1 MGSLHRGHPQRH
13 GRHRHEAGPGLESLT
28 ATEPAFLRF
37 FLGNFRLNSEIFL
50 SSCFTSRTELGFI
63 PISHKESAVKTAAM
77 NGKLSARKERIK
89 ILVADDHPV
98 VRKGLQSCLAKQDR
112 LKLVGEA
119 SDGDEAVKKI
129 RELSPDVVLMDIS
142 MPRMNGLAVTEL
154 IRKEAPKVKVL
165 VLSVHNNRDYI
176 FRIIQAGAHG
186 FVSKEASPDELL
198 RAIES
203 VYQGDAFFSPEIAQ
217 AALNQI
223 VTSGGKK
230 EPFAQLTSREREVL
244 VLIAEGQSN
253 KEIATKL
260 GIGVRTI
267 ETHRE
272 RIMRRL
278 DIHSVAGLT
287 KFAIANGMIS
297 IEERAGN

>member
-1 MGSLHRGHPQRH
+1 MQ
-13 GRHRHEAGPGLESLT
+13 
-28 ATEPAFLRF
+28 
-37 FLGNFRLNSEIFL
+37 
-50 SSCFTSRTELGFI
+50 
-63 PISHKESAVKTAAM
+63 KVSAK
-77 NGKLSARKERIK
+77 KIK

-98 VRKGLQSCLAKQDR
+98 VRKGLHSCLARQERVKI
-112 LKLVGEA
+112 VGEA
-119 SDGDEAVKKI
+119 SDGDEALEKT

-142 MPRMNGLAVTEL
+142 MPGMNGLAVTEVL
-154 IRKEAPKVKVL
+154 RKENPTVKVL

-186 FVSKEASPDELL
+186 FISKEAPPDELL

-203 VYQGDAFFSPEIAQ
+203 VYAGEPFFSPEVAK
-217 AALNQI
+217 AALNQL

-230 EPFAQLTSREREVL
+230 DPFAQLTSREREVL

-253 KEIATKL
+253 KEIAIKL

-297 IEERAGN
+297 IEGEAAT

>member
-1 MGSLHRGHPQRH
+1 
-13 GRHRHEAGPGLESLT
+13 
-28 ATEPAFLRF
+28 
-37 FLGNFRLNSEIFL
+37 
-50 SSCFTSRTELGFI
+50 
-63 PISHKESAVKTAAM
+63 
-77 NGKLSARKERIK
+77 
-89 ILVADDHPV
+89 
-98 VRKGLQSCLAKQDR
+98 LQSCLARQER
-112 LKLVGEA
+112 LRVVGEA
-119 SDGDEAVKKI
+119 SDGDEALRKT
-129 RELSPDVVLMDIS
+129 RELRPDVVLMDIS
-142 MPRMNGLAVTEL
+142 MPRMNGLAVTEM
-154 IRKEAPKVKVL
+154 IRKEIPAVKVL

-186 FVSKEASPDELL
+186 YVSKEASPDELM
-198 RAIES
+198 RAIQS
-203 VYQGDAFFSPEIAQ
+203 VYEGEAFFSPEIAQ

-230 EPFAQLTSREREVL
+230 EPFAQLTGREREVL
-244 VLIAEGQSN
+244 ILIAEGKSN
-253 KEIATKL
+253 KEIASKL

-297 IEERAGN
+297 IEETAGRPTAH